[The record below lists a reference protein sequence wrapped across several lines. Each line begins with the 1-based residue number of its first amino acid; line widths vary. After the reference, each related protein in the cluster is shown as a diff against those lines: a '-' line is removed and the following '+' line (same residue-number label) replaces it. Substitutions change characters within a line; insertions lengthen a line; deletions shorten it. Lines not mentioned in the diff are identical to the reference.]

1 MGASAVPGVHVTVDK
16 CAGYVVVT
24 LRGELD
30 VSTAATSRRALRA
43 LAASASG
50 ARIIM
55 DLAELTFMDC
65 SSLRELASVRA
76 QVRRAGGD
84 LVLVG
89 PQPIVLR
96 LLSTNDMMRHAQV
109 FASVPDAVSA
119 AVSFPALEPRG

>member
-1 MGASAVPGVHVTVDK
+1 MTVDR

-50 ARIIM
+50 SRIIM

-65 SSLRELASVRA
+65 CSLRELASVRA

-96 LLSTNDMMRHAQV
+96 LLSTNGMMRHSQV
-109 FASVPDAVSA
+109 FASVPEAVGAVSDPA
-119 AVSFPALEPRG
+119 PRLRGVSR